1 MFSFIKKLAYSTAL
15 PLLALGSAWAETSSY
30 SFSWT
35 GQVAGT
41 RVEGRFSYDHA
52 KVDASGIVR
61 KDAVSAFEVSFFG
74 PDGKL
79 LRTYRDNHK
88 TFPGFN
94 FGFDTNSG
102 KILQDGTYDAPDGI
116 NIGERTEGEN
126 GQRSGLNFWSRPA
139 DDKPPHLHVDD
150 WDYAFGMPVG
160 YSTHRDVS
168 FPGTTT
174 QQLLD
179 SGKVGEDY
187 LLHIKSEPDQTGQP
201 IVARAVA
208 GDA

>member
-1 MFSFIKKLAYSTAL
+1 MFSFIRKLAYSTAL

-61 KDAVSAFEVSFFG
+61 KDALSAFEVSFFG

-79 LRTYRDNHK
+79 LRTYPDNHK

-116 NIGERTEGEN
+116 NIDERTEGEN

-150 WDYAFGMPVG
+150 WDNAFGMPVG

-187 LLHIKSEPDQTGQP
+187 LLHIK
-201 IVARAVA
+201 
-208 GDA
+208 